1 MQHHVVSY
9 QGNNVLAWSIDLQGH
24 WDIYDEPPGSLQLL
38 PFYGFCDFSDP
49 VWAETSSLI
58 RDRSY
63 ALSFVD
69 HKIAEIGCKHAAHP
83 WILSIC
89 NSLLSGHALSA
100 LDHLKDTSMDNG
112 VACESV
118 NEDTGECST
127 GAAFATCAGFLSFS
141 LLKSMSD

>member
-1 MQHHVVSY
+1 
-9 QGNNVLAWSIDLQGH
+9 LKGH
-24 WDIYDEPPGSLQLL
+24 WDIDDEPPGSLQLL
-38 PFYGFCDFSDP
+38 PFYGFCDLSDP
-49 VWAETSSLI
+49 VWKATSSLI

-63 ALSFVD
+63 ALSFAD

-89 NSLLSGHALSA
+89 NSLRSGHVPSA
-100 LDHLKDTSMDNG
+100 INHLKNTVMDNG

-118 NEDTGECST
+118 DEDTGEYTT

-141 LLKSMSD
+141 LLKSIGV